1 MKNKK
6 LIIFLVAIGL
16 IGIVLVIALKNGKFQ
31 KEIVISKAEIQEI
44 LDKNFPIEKNLGFAK
59 INLESPSVYFE
70 NENIGIRLNYSGS
83 IFKKSASGA
92 VDMNSQI
99 IYRQDKGAFYL
110 SNFNIDEIAIN
121 DASFADKEKIKTTVS
136 NVLSYY
142 LDDYPIYTLKQRD
155 FKQNLAKLLL
165 KDVRVQGDALVLTMG
180 I

>member
-6 LIIFLVAIGL
+6 LIIFLVSIGL
-16 IGIVLVIALKNGKFQ
+16 VGIVLVILSKSGKFER
-31 KEIVISKAEIQEI
+31 EIVISQAQIQEI
-44 LDKNFPIEKNLGFAK
+44 VDQKFPIEKNLGFAK
-59 INLESPSVYFE
+59 INLESPSIYFK

-83 IFKKSASGA
+83 ILKKSASGV
-92 VDMNSQI
+92 VDINSQI

-121 DASFADKEKIKTTVS
+121 EASFSDKEKIKTTVS
-136 NVLSYY
+136 NVLSFY
-142 LDDYPIYTLKQRD
+142 LDDYPIYTLKQKD

-165 KDVRVQGDALVLTMG
+165 KDVKVQGDALVLTMG